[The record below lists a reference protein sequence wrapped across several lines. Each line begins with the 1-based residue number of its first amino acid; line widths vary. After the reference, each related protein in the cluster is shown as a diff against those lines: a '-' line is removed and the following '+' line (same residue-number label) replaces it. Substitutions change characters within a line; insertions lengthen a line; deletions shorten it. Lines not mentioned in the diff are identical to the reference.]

1 MTMRMTTRKPL
12 LTEEQF
18 RALKS
23 ALEHPSVPPISAG
36 YTSRV
41 EVVSA
46 LAPQIRALSR
56 AGYPP
61 SQIAEFFAASG
72 LTVSPTLIARFAS
85 TKRKRGAGKSAVESA
100 PEVDSTP
107 TEDGTPAEESAPE
120 VESTPAPAAGAHQF
134 TAYSDA
140 DI

>member
-1 MTMRMTTRKPL
+1 MRTTTRKPL

-23 ALEHPSVPPISAG
+23 ALENPSVPPHSAG
-36 YTSRV
+36 YKSRV
-41 EVVSA
+41 EVLSA

-85 TKRKRGAGKSAVESA
+85 TKRKRSAGKSAADSA
-100 PEVDSTP
+100 PA
-107 TEDGTPAEESAPE
+107 EDG
-120 VESTPAPAAGAHQF
+120 TPAPAAGARQF
-134 TAYSDA
+134 VACSSA
-140 DI
+140 DDI